1 MGLIMVDKEQ
11 EDAFMMEACKEQMEK
26 LTKNP
31 ELFSQTLKPFI
42 QASKHLFEGGML
54 NSVMQQNSQLLGGG
68 LSLDMIIAQLTDI
81 NNYIRDNY
89 KELVESHN
97 TEDDI
102 IVALDETSKKLRG
115 LVKKLIEKI
124 ENK

>member
-1 MGLIMVDKEQ
+1 MVNKEQ
-11 EDAFMMEACKEQMEK
+11 EDEFMKQYMEACKEQMEK

-31 ELFSQTLKPFI
+31 ELFSQTLKPFM
-42 QASKHLFEGGML
+42 QMSKQLVEGGML
-54 NSVMQQNSQLLGGG
+54 DGAMQNAQLLGGG
-68 LSLDMIIAQLTDI
+68 LNLDVIIAQLTDI
-81 NNYIRDNY
+81 NSYIRDNY

-97 TEDDI
+97 TKDDI
-102 IVALDETSKKLRG
+102 IAVLDETSKKLRG